1 MQLGLHWESCGHRKE
16 TVSGVLKHLLWEY
29 LLAPDFQND
38 GVRDK
43 QKLGLAREEARVFV
57 AGRLFLSEQLSVS
70 SQRCTV
76 NLHS

>member
-43 QKLGLAREEARVFV
+43 QKLGLAVFV
-57 AGRLFLSEQLSVS
+57 AGRLSLSEQLSVS